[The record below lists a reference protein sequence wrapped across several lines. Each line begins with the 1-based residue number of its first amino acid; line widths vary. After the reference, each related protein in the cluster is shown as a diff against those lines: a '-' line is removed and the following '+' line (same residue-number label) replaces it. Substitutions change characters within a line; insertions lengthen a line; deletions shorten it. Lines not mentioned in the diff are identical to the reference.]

1 MQSQDNILEMKA
13 IDKIFPGVKAL
24 DSVDFSVRKGE
35 VHCLIGA
42 NGAGKSTLMKV
53 LSDAY
58 KQDGGEII
66 FDGEKLESNGTLER
80 RKKGISVI
88 YQELSLVNE
97 LDVGENVFIN
107 NYPRT
112 KLGTIDWQLVY
123 ENTQKIADQLK
134 LDIDVRAK
142 VSTLNVGQR
151 QLTEI
156 MKALACNAKL
166 IVMDEPSSTLS
177 KQEFEILL
185 KVIKDLKA
193 KGITIIYISHH
204 LEELFIVGDR
214 ITILRDG
221 RFIDCKPVS
230 ELDIDMLVEKMTGV
244 KALEESKEV
253 DKIENKPV
261 SDEVVL
267 EISNLCNYK
276 VRDVNFKLHKGEIFG
291 IYGLVGSGRTEI
303 LRSIYGLDSTT
314 KGEISLKG
322 QKVMF
327 ISPSEAIKNKI
338 GFIPENRKTQGLVQM
353 LPVWE
358 NITMVALNKFKK
370 NKKIDYNN
378 INEVCLDYK
387 KRLDIKTPSINTIT
401 ENLSGGNQQKVIIAK
416 WLLQECEILLID
428 EPTQGIDVMTKEE
441 IYKIIKDLAN
451 KGTSVIVVSSELD
464 ELLKICDNIT
474 VMYDGKQVMTAS
486 KENYNPD
493 KFLSVSVTGGK

>member
-314 KGEISLKG
+314 KGDISLKG

-338 GFIPENRKTQGLVQM
+338 GF
-353 LPVWE
+353 
-358 NITMVALNKFKK
+358 
-370 NKKIDYNN
+370 
-378 INEVCLDYK
+378 
-387 KRLDIKTPSINTIT
+387 
-401 ENLSGGNQQKVIIAK
+401 
-416 WLLQECEILLID
+416 
-428 EPTQGIDVMTKEE
+428 
-441 IYKIIKDLAN
+441 
-451 KGTSVIVVSSELD
+451 
-464 ELLKICDNIT
+464 
-474 VMYDGKQVMTAS
+474 
-486 KENYNPD
+486 
-493 KFLSVSVTGGK
+493 